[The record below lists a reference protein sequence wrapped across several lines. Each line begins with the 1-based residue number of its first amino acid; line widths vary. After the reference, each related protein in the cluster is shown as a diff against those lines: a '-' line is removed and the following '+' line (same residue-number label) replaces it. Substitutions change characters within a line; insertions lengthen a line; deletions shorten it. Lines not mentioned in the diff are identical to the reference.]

1 MIPVPMA
8 TAGVLALALVVL
20 LLLAGLRYRLER
32 VQTRVAELSRLEAKI
47 DLLLEHA
54 GIAFDPYKKV
64 APEIADA
71 VRAGRKIEAIKLH
84 RNATGVGLRDA
95 KEYVEGLQRRS
106 GVV

>member
-1 MIPVPMA
+1 MTSVPMA
-8 TAGVLALALVVL
+8 TAGLVALGLVVL
-20 LLLAGLRYRLER
+20 LLLVGLRYRLDR
-32 VQTRVAELSRLEAKI
+32 VQARVAELSRLEAKI

-54 GIAFDPYKKV
+54 GIAFDPYKNV
-64 APEIADA
+64 APDVAA
-71 VRAGRKIEAIKLH
+71 AARAGRKIEAIKLH